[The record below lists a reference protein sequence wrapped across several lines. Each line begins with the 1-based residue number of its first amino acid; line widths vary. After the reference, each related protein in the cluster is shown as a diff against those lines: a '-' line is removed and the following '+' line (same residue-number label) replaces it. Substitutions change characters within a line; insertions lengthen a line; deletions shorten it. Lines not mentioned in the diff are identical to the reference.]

1 MGVTMMKTITRAACA
16 AFIFGVVVPVMA
28 PAMAAMPNKTAI
40 AVPDE
45 TDSVLAGSEYTK
57 LPESWELSYHIAI
70 SPFIEDYKRCLG
82 YGNLVFDGSANVEA
96 QHRTDIPR
104 CMKVKAEA
112 IEQSNAML
120 TRRNSTD
127 IMPPAKVEEAFDV
140 LGYIH
145 IQRGRN
151 LDDQFKLQAR
161 AAEERRHIYEAQI
174 AARDAA
180 LKALKTKTVESPDAE
195 N

>member
-1 MGVTMMKTITRAACA
+1 MLRA
-16 AFIFGVVVPVMA
+16 
-28 PAMAAMPNKTAI
+28 
-40 AVPDE
+40 
-45 TDSVLAGSEYTK
+45 
-57 LPESWELSYHIAI
+57 
-70 SPFIEDYKRCLG
+70 
-82 YGNLVFDGSANVEA
+82 
-96 QHRTDIPR
+96 
-104 CMKVKAEA
+104 KVKAQS
-112 IEQSNAML
+112 IKQSNAML

-151 LDDQFKLQAR
+151 LDDQFKFQAR

-180 LKALKTKTVESPDAE
+180 LKALKTKTVESPDVE